1 MAAGPRDVLV
11 AASGAM
17 TAREVLVEA
26 EIVSRDAPAPSA
38 TTPVRL
44 IAGLLL
50 ALALGGVLL
59 AVVIHTL
66 G

>member
-1 MAAGPRDVLV
+1 
-11 AASGAM
+11 S
-17 TAREVLVEA
+17 T
-26 EIVSRDAPAPSA
+26 

-59 AVVIHTL
+59 AVVLHTL
-66 G
+66 T